1 MAMTTNTIEK
11 LTNPNKS
18 IEFHKPTLTK
28 EELQTVLDCLVDDLM
43 SSGCIVEKF
52 EKDFKSTFGLRN
64 VISANSLFSAYH
76 LALQALEIQAGDNI
90 LLSTFAP
97 LPAFHS
103 VLLLRANPIPVDLGK
118 NSFHMDIESFQ
129 KKLEKYKPKA
139 VLVDHTFGCLLDIK
153 NYNTGEVPVVEDYSE
168 ALGADSE
175 TISVGRQGI
184 ISICGLA
191 TNHVITTGNG
201 ALVVTSLDNFAEN
214 IRSLKYSYTNSSKKK
229 LPILRY
235 DYNLLDFQAA
245 MGIEQISKLGVI
257 IERKKKIA
265 QVYLQAVLST
275 SHETY
280 FKKASEDQ
288 FNRFPIVISKPFDEV
303 DRYFKSLL
311 IGTDRTI
318 QEPIHRILELPNAD
332 FPNAER
338 LFQRGHLIPIYPN
351 LTKDNVSRI
360 ANSIKGLY

>member
-1 MAMTTNTIEK
+1 MIANTAEK

-43 SSGCIVEKF
+43 STGSVVEKF

-76 LALQALEIQAGDNI
+76 LALLALDILPGDNVLI
-90 LLSTFAP
+90 STFAP
-97 LPAFHS
+97 LSAFHAI
-103 VLLLRANPIPVDLGK
+103 LLLKANPVPVDLGK
-118 NSFHMDIESFQ
+118 NSFHMDIDGFQ
-129 KKLEKYKPKA
+129 RKLEETKPRA
-139 VLVDHTFGCLLDIK
+139 ILIDHTFGSLLDIK
-153 NYNTGEVPVVEDYSE
+153 NYNVGEVPVIEDYSE

-201 ALVVTSLDNFAEN
+201 ALLVTPLDNLAES
-214 IRSLKYSYTNSSKKK
+214 IRSLKYSNAVLSKKK
-229 LPILRY
+229 PPTLRF

-245 MGIEQISKLGVI
+245 MGIEQISKLGII

-265 QVYLQAVLST
+265 QVYLQAVLSA

-280 FKKASEDQ
+280 FKKVAEDQ
-288 FNRFPIVISKPFDEV
+288 FNRFPIVVSRPFEEV

-311 IGTDRTI
+311 IGIERTI
-318 QEPIHRILELPNAD
+318 TEPIHRILELPNSE

-338 LFQRGHLIPIYPN
+338 LFQRGHCLPIYPN